1 MKKKVL
7 IVYFSATGNT
17 AKIAKAIASVLK
29 AKLKKVQDAKPRD
42 IAKYD
47 LIGFGSGIYATKPSP
62 ALLSFIDK
70 IPCARKKQKAFIFST
85 RGGGPTWF
93 YHKALRKKLAE
104 KVFEIAGEFSCK
116 GHDTFWLFNWFGGL
130 NKGKPGKKEVHDAKS
145 FARLLAS
152 FSKV

>member
-1 MKKKVL
+1 MKRAL

-29 AKLKKVQDAKPRD
+29 AKLKKVQDAKPGE

-62 ALLSFIDK
+62 ALLNFIDK
-70 IPCARKKQKAFIFST
+70 IPRSRKKQRAFIFST
-85 RGGGPTWF
+85 RGGGPVWF
-93 YHKALRKKLAE
+93 YHRGLRKKLIG
-104 KVFEIAGEFSCK
+104 KGFEIVGEFSCK
-116 GHDTFWLFNWFGGL
+116 GHDMFWLFKWFGGL
-130 NKGKPGKKEVHDAKS
+130 NRGKPGKKEVHDAKS
-145 FARLLAS
+145 FARLLSS